1 MGNNSG
7 FMNSTIRLKAII
19 YLIMGLLVALGIYGL
34 MVMNK
39 NEFPDFKIKEGLV
52 VGVYP
57 GANLEEVRDRLTD
70 PLEDA
75 LFSLSEVDREETY
88 SYSKDGMCYIYVSL
102 TVPSSKKDEAWS
114 TIKHKLEAVKSSLP
128 TGVLAVVVMDDFS
141 SISSIILALESTD
154 KSYSEM
160 RDYADE
166 LKTRLTRIP
175 EMSGVSIMGEL
186 EEEIAVTLDM
196 ERLSTYG
203 ISSSALMADF
213 MTAGV
218 QAPSGEFES
227 DYAKAPI
234 YIRSLVST
242 EQEVGDRIVYSD
254 PLGNVIRLRD
264 IATVER
270 RYKDADN
277 YVDYNGHTA
286 ILLSLEM
293 RPDNNIVAFGTEV
306 NKVLDEFQEELPES
320 VSVSR
325 ITDQPEVV
333 RDSVTSFLRDL
344 VISMLVVIF
353 VLLLLFPVRSALIA
367 ASGVP
372 ISTAITIGIM
382 YMAGIELNTVT
393 LAALIVVLGMIV
405 DNAIINMDGYIAYL
419 QKGMDPMEAATRA
432 SNELFVPTFVATF
445 AISVMFFPVLF
456 TVSGYLGEFVK
467 LFPWV
472 VAISLF
478 VSFFFA
484 FFVVPSLEVAIIKDD
499 GSSDK
504 GAFARVQDK
513 FFAWIQGGY
522 DKLEVFCFRFPKG
535 TILAGVGMVLLGVL
549 MFSRLNIQMM
559 PKASRNFFAVEMYLD
574 AGAGLNQTKAV
585 ADSLQRILLS
595 DPRVKSVTAF
605 EGTGAPRFNSTYAPV
620 TPSSHFAQMIVNT
633 VSTKATEEL
642 IVELDEKYEH
652 WFPEAKIRFKQ
663 MDYQQVTAPVEVRL
677 TGATVAEMKPYADSL
692 QNFMYGMGDIIK
704 WVHSDCED
712 NISGIDVNLD
722 EDEASRLGV
731 NKTMLSLSLYGA
743 FEGMNLTSVWEEDKE
758 IEVNLYSNAV
768 TDDMDYSVVGDQLIA
783 TGFPGVSVPL
793 RQVASIEPNFHL
805 GSITRTAGEESVMVS
820 ADMKYA
826 CSQPEAMKR
835 ISSYIDGVLK
845 PQLPD
850 GMRVEYEGLT
860 STNETVAP
868 EIGLTF
874 VLAVLILFFFMV
886 FHFKKISLAV
896 ITILLSSLCLFG
908 ASFGLWVFKID
919 FGITSVLGLISLVGI
934 IVRNGIV
941 MFEYAE
947 ELRFGQGLSVRDAAF
962 EAGKRRMRPIFLTSC
977 TTALG
982 VLPMIISGDV
992 LWFPMGIVICF
1003 GTLLSILLI
1012 VLIMPISYWQIFK
1025 GADKVKQ
1032 A

>member
-1 MGNNSG
+1 MQGVMRMKG
-7 FMNSTIRLKAII
+7 II
-19 YLIMGLLVALGIYGL
+19 YLIMSLLVALGIYGL
-34 MVMNK
+34 MEMNK

-52 VGVYP
+52 VAVYP
-57 GANLEEVRDRLTD
+57 GATPQEVEDRVTD
-70 PLEDA
+70 PLEDV

-102 TVPSSKKDEAWS
+102 TVPSAKKEEAWS
-114 TIKHKLEAVKSSLP
+114 TIKHKLEAAKSSLP

-141 SISSIILALESTD
+141 SISSVMIALESTD

-160 RDYADE
+160 KDYADD
-166 LKTRLTRIP
+166 LKTRLSRIP
-175 EMSGVSIMGEL
+175 EMSGVSIIGDL

-196 ERLSTYG
+196 ERMSAYG
-203 ISSSALMADF
+203 ISSSTLMANY
-213 MTAGV
+213 MTAGI

-234 YIRSLVST
+234 HIESSVSS
-242 EQEVGDRIVYSD
+242 EQEVGERIVFSD
-254 PLGNVIRLRD
+254 PLGNVVRLRD
-264 IATVER
+264 IATIER

-286 ILLSLEM
+286 IVMSLEM
-293 RPDNNIVAFGTEV
+293 RPDNNIVAFGTQV
-306 NKVLDEFQEELPES
+306 NKVLEEFSQELPES
-320 VSVSR
+320 VSVSK

-333 RDSVTSFLRDL
+333 RTSVTSFLRDL

-353 VLLLLFPVRSALIA
+353 VLLMLFPVRSALIA

-372 ISTAITIGIM
+372 ITTAITIGMM

-419 QKGMDPMEAATRA
+419 QKGMDPMEAASRA
-432 SNELFVPTFVATF
+432 SQELFMPTFVATF

-456 TVSGYLGEFVK
+456 TISGYLGEFVK

-484 FFVVPSLEVAIIKDD
+484 FFVVPTMEVAIIKDD
-499 GSSDK
+499 GSSSK

-513 FFAWIQGGY
+513 FFAFIQGGY
-522 DKLEVFCFRFPKG
+522 DRLEEFCFRFSKG
-535 TILAGVGMVLLGVL
+535 TILVGIAAVVLGML
-549 MFSRLNIQMM
+549 MFTQLNIQMM
-559 PKASRNFFAVEMYLD
+559 PKASRDFFAVEMYLE
-574 AGAGLNQTKAV
+574 AGSGLDQTKAI
-585 ADSLQRILLS
+585 ADSLQRIMLA

-620 TPSSHFAQMIVNT
+620 TPSSNFAQMIVNT

-642 IVELDEKYEH
+642 IVEYDEKYEH
-652 WFPEAKIRFKQ
+652 WFPECKIRFKQ

-677 TGATVAEMKPYADSL
+677 IGGTTGEMKPFADSL
-692 QNFMYGMGDIIK
+692 MNFMYAQGDLIK
-704 WVHSDCED
+704 WVHSDCE
-712 NISGIDVNLD
+712 SAVAGIDIRLD

-743 FEGMNLTSVWEEDKE
+743 FEGMALTSVWEGDRE
-758 IEVNLYSNAV
+758 IGVNLYSGAV
-768 TDDMDYSVVGDQLIA
+768 CDDMDYSVVGDQMIA

-793 RQVASIEPNFHL
+793 RQVASIEPDFHL

-820 ADMKYA
+820 ADMKYGR
-826 CSQPEAMKR
+826 SQPEAMRR
-835 ISSYIDGVLK
+835 ITAYVDEVMK
-845 PQLPD
+845 PQLPESV
-850 GMRVEYEGLT
+850 RVEYVGLT
-860 STNETVAP
+860 DTNATVAP

-908 ASFGLWVFKID
+908 AAFGLWVLGID

-947 ELRFGQGLSVRDAAF
+947 ELRFQQGMSVHDAAF

-982 VLPMIISGDV
+982 VLPMIISGDA
-992 LWFPMGIVICF
+992 LWFPMGLVICF
-1003 GTLLSILLI
+1003 GTLLSLILI

-1025 GADKVKQ
+1025 RADR
-1032 A
+1032 